1 MDPSP
6 IRPSSGLGRKFR
18 LRVAAAIIAAMQIA
32 LAGCAVEWKRDHP
45 LYCGMQEKTWIR
57 DTLYFG
63 MSIPGGGEVSEA
75 DWKRFETDVIGHS
88 FPQGFTVIDAHG
100 TWRGADGETSA
111 EPTRIVIVTHAND
124 AAAEAAVREI
134 AQRYRTMYRQEAVM
148 RERNTVCLSF

>member
-1 MDPSP
+1 
-6 IRPSSGLGRKFR
+6 
-18 LRVAAAIIAAMQIA
+18 MQIA

-63 MSIPGGGEVSEA
+63 MSIPGGGDVTDA
-75 DWKRFETDVIGHS
+75 DWKRFETDVIGHA

-100 TWRGADGETSA
+100 AWRGANGETTA
-111 EPTRIVIVTHAND
+111 EPTRIVIVTHADD

-134 AQRYRTMYRQEAVM
+134 AERYRTMYRQEAVM